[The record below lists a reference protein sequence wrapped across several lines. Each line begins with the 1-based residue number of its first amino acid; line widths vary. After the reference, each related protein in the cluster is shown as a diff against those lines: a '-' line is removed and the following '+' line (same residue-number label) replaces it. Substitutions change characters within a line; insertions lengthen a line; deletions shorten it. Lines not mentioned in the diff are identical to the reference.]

1 MTVRQQL
8 ESIIELATVLSRQ
21 TDFQEILRLITER
34 AKALF
39 GAQSALV
46 LMVNPSTRETIK
58 TVYKH
63 GEPGDDRHYNLFH
76 TYLTGWVIEH
86 NKGFYTDNIRK
97 DERFRSD
104 LFGDLPVRSAVCSP
118 FRADG
123 IIIGSLLILSP
134 SDQTTIELDPLA
146 LLDQFTAIA
155 SPFLRNLQK
164 LATYFEQPLPES
176 TLVKKYEGYGL
187 MGRSEPFIA
196 MLKSVDTAAKG
207 DVRVLLEGES
217 GTGKE
222 LVAKAIHRGSL
233 RAEHKFIAIDCGAI
247 PRDLIESEL
256 FGHARGAFTGA
267 TEARRGLLEEANRGT
282 LFMDEIS
289 NLPMDMQ
296 SRLLRVLQEN
306 EVRPVGSNQTRK
318 IDVRIIAAS
327 SKPLRQLLEKGAF
340 REDLF
345 FRLYVYPIEI
355 PSLRERVQDIPLLTR
370 YFLQRFAQKQ
380 GKKVDTVSEKAM
392 NLLKSHGWKGNIR
405 ELENL
410 VERMVTMATPG
421 MKSMEPSLIPEDF
434 RKELPEEVQQK
445 ITEEV
450 RQELPHDQ
458 NNEMT
463 EESLSLQETLAHH
476 EKKAIEQALDSC
488 GWNQSAA
495 SRLLKVSEHTIRYKM
510 KKLGIKRS

>member
-1 MTVRQQL
+1 MTDRQQL

-21 TDFQEILRLITER
+21 TDFKEILRLITER
-34 AKALF
+34 ASALF

-46 LMVNPSTRETIK
+46 LMVNPTTRETIK

-63 GEPGDDRHYNLFH
+63 GEPGGDRDYRLFH
-76 TYLTGWVIEH
+76 TYLTGWVIEN
-86 NKGFYTDNIRK
+86 NKGFYTDDIRK
-97 DERFRSD
+97 DDRFRSD
-104 LFGDLPVRSAVCSP
+104 LFGELPVRSTVCSP

-134 SDQTTIELDPLA
+134 SSDITRQEDPLA
-146 LLDQFTAIA
+146 LLEKFTSIA

-164 LATYFEQPLPES
+164 LQSYFEQPLPES
-176 TLVKKYEGYGL
+176 TLVKKFEGYGL
-187 MGRSEPFIA
+187 IGRSDPFIN
-196 MLKSVDTAAKG
+196 MLKSVDAAAKS
-207 DVRVLLEGES
+207 DVRVLLEGDS

-222 LVAKAIHRGSL
+222 LVARAIHRGSL

-318 IDVRIIAAS
+318 IDVRIIAAT

-355 PSLRERVQDIPLLTR
+355 PSLRKRDQDIPLLLE
-370 YFLQRFAQKQ
+370 YFLKRFAQKQ
-380 GKKVDTVSEKAM
+380 GKKIETVSEKTM
-392 NLLKSHGWKGNIR
+392 ILLKSHGWKGNIR

-410 VERMVTMATPG
+410 MERMVTMATPG
-421 MKSMEPSLIPEDF
+421 MRSLEPSLIPKDIL
-434 RKELPEEVQQK
+434 KDLPEEVLQK
-445 ITEEV
+445 NTEEI
-450 RQELPHDQ
+450 QQASPHEH
-458 NNEMT
+458 NKGTT
-463 EESLSLQETLAHH
+463 EASLSLQETLSLH
-476 EKKAIEQALDSC
+476 EKRAIEKALESC

-495 SRLLKVSEHTIRYKM
+495 ARLLQVSEHTIRYKM
-510 KKLGIKRS
+510 KKFGIKRQ